1 VSALRRT
8 DGVGDPLSPR
18 SRRRHDRFL
27 SPLTLRIL
35 ALNGVSLVILAVGL
49 LFLGRYQDGL
59 VRAELA
65 ALTDQARVF
74 AAALGEGAVMPVD
87 DERHALEPEAA
98 RAMIRRL
105 TATASV
111 RTRLFAPDGALLA
124 DSRALFG
131 PGGPVQI
138 VQLPPADR
146 PDLARRLVYAVYDWI
161 VVRVPDWEDLPPYV
175 ERPEQRGGDYPDVVG
190 ALAGGASAHAWSGPD
205 QQLVLTAAV
214 PVQRLR
220 QIQGVVMV
228 SRPGADIA
236 AAVRSVRLEVLQV
249 FAGALLVTTL
259 LSLWLAQTIARPIRR
274 LARAADRVR
283 PGHGATSGR
292 RRAEIPDYRH
302 RRDEIGDLSGAV
314 RDMTA
319 ALWDRL
325 DAIERFAADVAH
337 ELKNPL
343 ASLRS
348 AVETAGR
355 IQDPERRARLMA
367 VIEHDVRRLDRLIS
381 DISAASRLDAELS
394 RAEPQPVDVAR
405 MLATLAEIHAA
416 TAEDEPEALRVAMR
430 AWEGPP
436 LMVPGLEG
444 RLVQV
449 FQNLIANALS
459 FSPPGGEVR
468 LSVQRVAGPDGERAV
483 VRVEDDGPGIPPG
496 KEEAI
501 FERFYTER
509 PAGEGFGQH
518 SGLGLSIARQIVEAL
533 GGRLTAGN
541 RTDAEGRPL
550 GAVFTVSMP
559 VG

>member
-161 VVRVPDWEDLPPYV
+161 VVRVPDWENLPPYV
-175 ERPEQRGGDYPDVVG
+175 ERPDQRAGDYPDVLW
-190 ALAGGASAHAWSGPD
+190 ALAGEPSAHAWSGAD

-236 AAVRSVRLEVLQV
+236 AAVRSVRLEVLQM
-249 FAGALLVTTL
+249 FAVALGVTTL
-259 LSLWLAQTIARPIRR
+259 LSLWLAQTIVRPIRR
-274 LARAADRVR
+274 LRGKSNPPR
-283 PGHGATSGR
+283 SG
-292 RRAEIPDYRH
+292 
-302 RRDEIGDLSGAV
+302 V
-314 RDMTA
+314 
-319 ALWDRL
+319 
-325 DAIERFAADVAH
+325 
-337 ELKNPL
+337 
-343 ASLRS
+343 
-348 AVETAGR
+348 
-355 IQDPERRARLMA
+355 
-367 VIEHDVRRLDRLIS
+367 
-381 DISAASRLDAELS
+381 
-394 RAEPQPVDVAR
+394 
-405 MLATLAEIHAA
+405 
-416 TAEDEPEALRVAMR
+416 
-430 AWEGPP
+430 
-436 LMVPGLEG
+436 
-444 RLVQV
+444 
-449 FQNLIANALS
+449 
-459 FSPPGGEVR
+459 
-468 LSVQRVAGPDGERAV
+468 
-483 VRVEDDGPGIPPG
+483 
-496 KEEAI
+496 
-501 FERFYTER
+501 
-509 PAGEGFGQH
+509 
-518 SGLGLSIARQIVEAL
+518 
-533 GGRLTAGN
+533 
-541 RTDAEGRPL
+541 
-550 GAVFTVSMP
+550 
-559 VG
+559 